1 MGPSLS
7 LAAYRAFVRR
17 GPAPNYS
24 PTGSRPE
31 GELIWAHAT
40 SSARLSALIDLGNRL
55 VSLLD
60 GVNLLISYDP
70 DLVPPA
76 ARDRAMKLLGN
87 CIAEEL
93 PADHPATVARFL
105 DHWLPNACIWTG
117 GFLRPNLNLETSS
130 RNIPTFLIDAT
141 SEGFDGRK
149 ERWFPEV
156 SRHLLSGFSAVMAST
171 QQAKR
176 RLVSLGRPAKGIQLT
191 APLLAGGLPPPCD
204 QVEADEF
211 ASHLSGRPVWLAA
224 GIRSEEVPRVL
235 SAHRQAARRAHRLLL
250 IVVPADLNSQLP
262 AQIAA
267 QGFSV
272 ADWSLGK
279 LPDDGTQVLVA
290 DSPDDL
296 GLWYRLAP
304 LAFIGSS
311 LIPGY
316 GGRDPFAAAALGSAI
331 LYGPNVGD
339 HLEAYSRLAAAGA
352 ARIVKDADGLG
363 TAVLRLIAPDLAAS
377 MAHSGW
383 EVVSEGAAL
392 TDKVIDLVQTVL
404 DERRVV

>member
-191 APLLAGGLPPPCD
+191 APLLAGGL
-204 QVEADEF
+204 
-211 ASHLSGRPVWLAA
+211 
-224 GIRSEEVPRVL
+224 
-235 SAHRQAARRAHRLLL
+235 
-250 IVVPADLNSQLP
+250 
-262 AQIAA
+262 
-267 QGFSV
+267 
-272 ADWSLGK
+272 
-279 LPDDGTQVLVA
+279 
-290 DSPDDL
+290 
-296 GLWYRLAP
+296 
-304 LAFIGSS
+304 
-311 LIPGY
+311 
-316 GGRDPFAAAALGSAI
+316 
-331 LYGPNVGD
+331 
-339 HLEAYSRLAAAGA
+339 
-352 ARIVKDADGLG
+352 
-363 TAVLRLIAPDLAAS
+363 
-377 MAHSGW
+377 
-383 EVVSEGAAL
+383 
-392 TDKVIDLVQTVL
+392 
-404 DERRVV
+404 

>member
-1 MGPSLS
+1 
-7 LAAYRAFVRR
+7 
-17 GPAPNYS
+17 
-24 PTGSRPE
+24 
-31 GELIWAHAT
+31 
-40 SSARLSALIDLGNRL
+40 
-55 VSLLD
+55 
-60 GVNLLISYDP
+60 
-70 DLVPPA
+70 
-76 ARDRAMKLLGN
+76 
-87 CIAEEL
+87 
-93 PADHPATVARFL
+93 
-105 DHWLPNACIWTG
+105 
-117 GFLRPNLNLETSS
+117 
-130 RNIPTFLIDAT
+130 
-141 SEGFDGRK
+141 
-149 ERWFPEV
+149 
-156 SRHLLSGFSAVMAST
+156 
-171 QQAKR
+171 
-176 RLVSLGRPAKGIQLT
+176 
-191 APLLAGGLPPPCD
+191 
-204 QVEADEF
+204 
-211 ASHLSGRPVWLAA
+211 
-224 GIRSEEVPRVL
+224 